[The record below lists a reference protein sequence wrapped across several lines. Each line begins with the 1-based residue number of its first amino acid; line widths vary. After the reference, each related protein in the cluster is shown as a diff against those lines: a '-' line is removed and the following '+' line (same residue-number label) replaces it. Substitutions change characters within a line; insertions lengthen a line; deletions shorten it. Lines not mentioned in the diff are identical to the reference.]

1 MSEQDDFVSK
11 FFHTFIEEIGWLLF
25 KKEKLS
31 QLLFTK
37 KQ

>member
-25 KKEKLS
+25 KKEKPS